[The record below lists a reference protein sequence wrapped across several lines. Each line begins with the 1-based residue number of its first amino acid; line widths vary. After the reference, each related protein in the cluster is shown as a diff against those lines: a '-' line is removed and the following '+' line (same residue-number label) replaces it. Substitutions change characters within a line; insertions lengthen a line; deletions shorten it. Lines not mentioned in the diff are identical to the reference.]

1 MSVQNETFIQNYAA
15 LFAELTPEKLTELE
29 NIVSD
34 DIVFSDPFNLT
45 HGRDKFISIFHHMY
59 DVMKKPKFEI
69 LDLTYSDK
77 SGYIKWRLTGHIRKW
92 KSFSI
97 DITGMSEIITDGDG
111 KIIGHYDY
119 WDSAS
124 QLFIFIPI
132 VGTATRLLLK
142 LFRNKKNYSKSVR

>member
-1 MSVQNETFIQNYAA
+1 MSSQNETFIQNYAS

-34 DIVFSDPFNLT
+34 DIVFSDPFNFT
-45 HGRDKFISIFHHMY
+45 HGRDKFISIFNHMF
-59 DVMKKPKFEI
+59 DVMRTPKFEI

-77 SGYIKWRLTGHIRKW
+77 SGYIKWRLTGQIKRW

-97 DITGMSEIITDGDG
+97 EIIGISEIITDEDG
-111 KIIGHYDY
+111 KIRRHHDY

-124 QLFIFIPI
+124 QLFIRMPI
-132 VGTATRLLLK
+132 LGVIIRWLLN
-142 LFRNKKNYSKSVR
+142 LFRVKN